1 MGRYVIRRLLQAIPV
16 LLGATILLYCLVF
29 LLPGDP
35 IQALA
40 GEKRADPAIAA
51 ILREQYHLNDPLY
64 MRYWYYISG
73 VLTGDFGTD
82 FTGRAV
88 SEIMSET
95 FPVTLRLAGIAFV
108 IEAIVGVVAG
118 VFAALG
124 RGKFLDNL
132 VLLSTLL
139 LVSIPVFVLG
149 NVLQLVLG
157 VQWAIAPISYDAEDI
172 TTLIL
177 PGTVLAS
184 VSLAYIARLTR
195 TSMIET
201 MRADYVRTATAKGL
215 SRSRVIVRHGLRNAM
230 IPIVTFLGVDL
241 GSLMG
246 GAIITER
253 IFNIPG
259 IGGTLYQAV
268 YLRQGTTVVSI
279 VTVLVLVYIAA
290 NLIVDLLY
298 AVLDPRIRYA

>member
-1 MGRYVIRRLLQAIPV
+1 VA
-16 LLGATILLYCLVF
+16 
-29 LLPGDP
+29 
-35 IQALA
+35 
-40 GEKRADPAIAA
+40 
-51 ILREQYHLNDPLY
+51 
-64 MRYWYYISG
+64 
-73 VLTGDFGTD
+73 
-82 FTGRAV
+82 
-88 SEIMSET
+88 EIMSET
-95 FPVTLRLAGIAFV
+95 FPVTLNLATIAFAV
-108 IEAIVGVVAG
+108 EAVVGIVAG

-124 RGKFLDNL
+124 RGKFLDNV

-139 LVSIPVFVLG
+139 LVSVPVFVLG

-157 VQWAIAPISYDAEDI
+157 VKWAIAPISYDSEDM

-177 PGTVLAS
+177 PAVVLAS
-184 VSLAYIARLTR
+184 ASLAYITRLTR
-195 TSMIET
+195 TAMMET

-215 SRSRVIVRHGLRNAM
+215 SRSRVIVRHALRNAM

-241 GSLMG
+241 GALMG

>member
-40 GEKRADPAIAA
+40 GEKKADPNIAA

-64 MRYWYYISG
+64 QRYWYYISG
-73 VLTGDFGTD
+73 VMTGDFGTD
-82 FTGRAV
+82 FTGREV

-95 FPVTLRLAGIAFV
+95 FPVTLKLAGIAFLV
-108 IEAIVGVVAG
+108 EAVAGIVAG

-157 VQWAIAPISYDAEDI
+157 VQWALVPISYSAEDI
-172 TTLIL
+172 TTLFL
-177 PGTVLAS
+177 PGVVLAS

-201 MRADYVRTATAKGL
+201 MRSDYVRTATAKGL
-215 SRSRVIVRHGLRNAM
+215 SRPRVIVRHGLRNAL
-230 IPIVTFLGVDL
+230 IPIVTYLGVDL
-241 GSLMG
+241 GALMG

-290 NLIVDLLY
+290 NLLVDLLY